1 MATLSKHGEHVIIEY
16 VWYRKAYCADGAVL
30 VNYGDGWKVSARLND
45 GFDWKTVAIRKI
57 KDRDA
62 MYCECPAFAR
72 FANLVNALVGGY
84 CNRPIVKAALSL
96 LSDDPD
102 GMWSE
107 LNDHG
112 RYGNDAAL
120 ELSIDDCVKLCRGC
134 TAAVAELKERQQE
147 RRQSA

>member
-1 MATLSKHGEHVIIEY
+1 MATLNKHGEHVVIEY

-30 VNYGDGWKVSARLND
+30 ANYGDGWKVAAKLKA
-45 GFDWKTVAIRKI
+45 GYDWRDVATKKI
-57 KDRDA
+57 QDRDR
-62 MYCECPAFAR
+62 MYYECPAFAK
-72 FANLVNALVGGY
+72 FVGHVNSLVGGY
-84 CNRPIVKAALSL
+84 CHRPLVKVALSM

-112 RYGNDAAL
+112 MYGNNKTL
-120 ELSIDDCVKLCRGC
+120 ELSIDDCVKLCEGY